1 MSEETANIGL
11 VLPEL
16 PEAFDLEGHWN
27 RNSRIIDAE
36 TAQGQ
41 LIAGKQDHLTFDS
54 TPTSGSS
61 NPAISGGIAAAI
73 ADEAAARQSADAEL
87 HDAVGAVAAQGAKNL
102 LKITASSQTIKGVTF
117 TVNDDQ
123 TVTVNGTNDGTGTS
137 AFVIVPNAQAI
148 TIPDGNYILSGC
160 PSGGGETLPYDLRW
174 YMYSPSKSAYDSG
187 NGASVKK
194 SGNGAGSNIAIV
206 VKSGRTADNLVFR
219 PMLRRAEITD
229 STYVPYAP
237 TNRELYEMIL
247 ALQSGVSAQS
257 SAASLMQAGRLDA
270 ELTDAQE
277 VTDDA

>member
-1 MSEETANIGL
+1 MAQVQGEEIYLSHSGQEVDDNI
-11 VLPEL
+11 
-16 PEAFDLEGHWN
+16 
-27 RNSRIIDAE
+27 
-36 TAQGQ
+36 
-41 LIAGKQDHLTFDS
+41 
-54 TPTSGSS
+54 
-61 NPAISGGIAAAI
+61 
-73 ADEAAARQSADAEL
+73 DEVVAARGSEASLSARLADIVSDFEADQQRQETEI
-87 HDAVGAVAAQGAKNL
+87 GAVAVQGAKNL

-123 TVTVNGTNDGTGTS
+123 TVTVNGTNDGTGAS
-137 AFVIVPNAQAI
+137 VFVIVPNAQAI

-187 NGASVKK
+187 NGASVEK

-247 ALQSGVSAQS
+247 ALQSGRSLQSVSP
-257 SAASLMQAGRLDA
+257 ASLMQAGRLDA
-270 ELTDAQE
+270 ELTAAEPEEEADE
-277 VTDDA
+277 

>member
-1 MSEETANIGL
+1 MANFNTRLTKQQIITALTKALESMSEQEVQSAISTA
-11 VLPEL
+11 V
-16 PEAFDLEGHWN
+16 
-27 RNSRIIDAE
+27 S
-36 TAQGQ
+36 
-41 LIAGKQDHLTFDS
+41 GKQDILSFDN
-54 TPTSGSS
+54 TPTSDSS
-61 NPAISGGIAAAI
+61 NPVTSGGIYT
-73 ADEAAARQSADAEL
+73 DQQRQEAEI
-87 HDAVGAVAAQGAKNL
+87 GAVAAQGAKNL

-123 TVTVNGTNDGTGTS
+123 TVTVNGTNDGTGAS
-137 AFVIVPNAQAI
+137 VFVIVPNAQAI

-187 NGASVKK
+187 NGASVEK

-229 STYVPYAP
+229 ITYVPYAP

-247 ALQSGVSAQS
+247 ALQSGRSLQSVSP
-257 SAASLMQAGRLDA
+257 ASLMQAGRIDA
-270 ELTDAQE
+270 DLMDDTDNDVSE
-277 VTDDA
+277 TSGGEEMR